1 MSEGQLTISGGNRYG
16 QGALTWEN
24 VCPLRF
30 VMRDGKR
37 ILQHPLRCLET
48 REIVWQDV
56 PLVEEA

>member
-1 MSEGQLTISGGNRYG
+1 MMEIYFNDKLTRGT
-16 QGALTWEN
+16 TWES

-48 REIVWQDV
+48 QEVVWQDV
-56 PLVEEA
+56 PLAEEV

>member
-16 QGALTWEN
+16 QGVATWES

-37 ILQHPLRCLET
+37 ILQHPQRCLET
-48 REIVWQDV
+48 REVVWQDV
-56 PLVEEA
+56 PLVEEV